1 MILYK
6 EGIMAKVYEYL
17 DDYAVG
23 ERFISPA
30 RTITE
35 ADIVNFA
42 GITGDWHPLH
52 TDVEYA
58 AQTPYRERI
67 AHGMLT
73 LSIGMAL
80 TFRLGGHSSSLP
92 KSFIAFYGMDNVR
105 FMAPTKIGDTIH
117 CEVEVTEITE
127 KGKNSGVLTTQNQIK
142 NQRGEV
148 LVSYVIKVLRDKR
161 R

>member
-1 MILYK
+1 
-6 EGIMAKVYEYL
+6 MAKEYEYL

-23 ERFISPA
+23 DTFISPA

-42 GITGDWHPLH
+42 GITGDWHPMH

-58 AQTPYRERI
+58 AKTPFRERI

-73 LSIGMAL
+73 LSIGMVL
-80 TFRLGGHSSSLP
+80 PFRLGLHSSFLP
-92 KSFIAFYGMDNVR
+92 KSFMAFYGMDNVR
-105 FMAPTKIGDTIH
+105 FTAPTKIGDTIH
-117 CEVEVTEITE
+117 CEVEVTEITD
-127 KGKNSGVLTTQNQIK
+127 KGIGHGVLTTQNRIK

-148 LVSYVIKVLRDKR
+148 LVSYVIKVLHGKR
-161 R
+161 P